1 MGLPCSPQLT
11 FGLFALGCVGA
22 LAFVQCCL
30 PETKGALHHDAHH
43 GGHHGGHHVGPPT
56 RCALQEAFDA
66 GPGVPRQVSR
76 ESRDSCG
83 GLRSSPSIDSDAEEW
98 GGAVSRG
105 GLAARSPL
113 RAKPK
118 SLF

>member
-1 MGLPCSPQLT
+1 MGLSCSLQLT
-11 FGLFALGCVGA
+11 FSLFALGCVGA

-43 GGHHGGHHVGPPT
+43 DAHHVGHHVGPPT
-56 RCALQEAFDA
+56 RRAMEAFDA
-66 GPGVPRQVSR
+66 GAGVPRQVSR
-76 ESRDSCG
+76 ESCDSCG